1 MSRSASQQSKR
12 LSSIV
17 VVGSDKEGT
26 LPRVPR
32 HLRKGNRPAPRGRS
46 TPGVSVRE
54 TPFGAL
60 HVDASGVVLE
70 HRPAEGGE
78 PSTRTRLIV
87 GRPVSSIAPWAS
99 EPAFLAALQ
108 SAIDSSKVSFH
119 FDFKISATSI
129 ERGIHVNILAVGDKT
144 AWIFVSDKTLAMISS

>member
-1 MSRSASQQSKR
+1 MSRSASQQRKC

-17 VVGSDKEGT
+17 AIGSDKEGT

-32 HLRKGNRPAPRGRS
+32 RLRKGNRPVPRGRS
-46 TPGVSVRE
+46 SPGVLIPE

-60 HVDASGVVLE
+60 RVDASGVVLE
-70 HRPAEGGE
+70 HRPAEAGE
-78 PSTRTRLIV
+78 PPIRMPLIV
-87 GRPVSSIAPWAS
+87 GRPVRSIAPWAG

-108 SAIDSSKVSFH
+108 SAIHSSKVSFH
-119 FDFKISATSI
+119 FDFEICAASI
-129 ERGIHVNILAVGDKT
+129 ERVIHVNILAVGDKT

>member
-32 HLRKGNRPAPRGRS
+32 RLRKGNRPAPRGRS
-46 TPGVSVRE
+46 SPGVSVRE

-70 HRPAEGGE
+70 HRPAEAGE
-78 PSTRTRLIV
+78 PLAPARLIV
-87 GRPVSSIAPWAS
+87 GRPLRSVAPWAS

-108 SAIDSSKVSFH
+108 SAINSSTVSFH

-129 ERGIHVNILAVGDKT
+129 ERVIHVNILAVGDKT
-144 AWIFVSDKTLAMISS
+144 AWIFVSDTALAMISS

>member
-1 MSRSASQQSKR
+1 MSRSASQQGNC

-32 HLRKGNRPAPRGRS
+32 RLRKGNRPVPRGRS
-46 TPGVSVRE
+46 SPGLSIPE

-70 HRPAEGGE
+70 HRPAEAGD
-78 PSTRTRLIV
+78 PPIRMPLIV
-87 GRPVSSIAPWAS
+87 GRPVRSIAPWAG

-108 SAIDSSKVSFH
+108 SAIHSSKVSFH

-129 ERGIHVNILAVGDKT
+129 ERVIHVNILAVGDKT